1 MWLKCLQFNESAK
14 MNERRVKYFASV
26 SNRSVLCR
34 VKRHLKLVMDAELLV
49 QRIANKI
56 SPEPIRQILEK
67 QVLAKVL
74 TPGEFELG
82 LGSHSLSRYCYAP
95 GEMILCR
102 RNTEEWVRWR
112 SPIQMLLITVPDQTL
127 HSVAEEMGG
136 RAPELNGTPLLK
148 DERIRALVAAAE
160 ADLANGSSAGRIY
173 TDSIGRAL
181 AAALMHSQGVL
192 RSSMRHYRGGL
203 SPVQLRRVT
212 SLVHENLHE
221 DVSLMQ
227 MAEEAKLS
235 PAYFSQMFHQST
247 GVAPHQFVL
256 RARVERAKELLVK
269 EDARVLDVAIACGFQ
284 TQQHFARVFRAFCKM
299 SPTQF
304 RKARLA

>member
-1 MWLKCLQFNESAK
+1 ME
-14 MNERRVKYFASV
+14 
-26 SNRSVLCR
+26 
-34 VKRHLKLVMDAELLV
+34 AELLV

-56 SPEPIRQILEK
+56 SLEPKRQIFEK

-74 TPGEFELG
+74 TAGEFELG

-102 RNTEEWVRWR
+102 RNTEEWVCWH
-112 SPIQMLLITVPDQTL
+112 SPIRMLMITVPDETF

-136 RAPELNGTPLLK
+136 RTPELNATPLLK
-148 DERIRALVAAAE
+148 DERIRALVAATE
-160 ADLANGSSAGRIY
+160 ADLANGSPAGRIY

-181 AAALMHSQGVL
+181 AAALMHSQGL
-192 RSSMRHYRGGL
+192 WRSSMRHYRGGL
-203 SPVQLRRVT
+203 SPAQLRRVT
-212 SLVHENLHE
+212 SFVHENLHE

-227 MAEEAKLS
+227 MAEQAKLS

-284 TQQHFARVFRAFCKM
+284 TQQHFARVFRALCKM

-304 RKARLA
+304 RQARLA

>member
-1 MWLKCLQFNESAK
+1 MGVFAQSHSNAADHGAGPDVAFCRRGDGWESA
-14 MNERRVKYFASV
+14 
-26 SNRSVLCR
+26 
-34 VKRHLKLVMDAELLV
+34 
-49 QRIANKI
+49 
-56 SPEPIRQILEK
+56 
-67 QVLAKVL
+67 
-74 TPGEFELG
+74 
-82 LGSHSLSRYCYAP
+82 
-95 GEMILCR
+95 
-102 RNTEEWVRWR
+102 
-112 SPIQMLLITVPDQTL
+112 
-127 HSVAEEMGG
+127 
-136 RAPELNGTPLLK
+136 ELNGTPLLK

-160 ADLANGSSAGRIY
+160 ADLANGSPAGRIY

-247 GVAPHQFVL
+247 GVAPHQFLL
-256 RARVERAKELLVK
+256 RARVSEPRS
-269 EDARVLDVAIACGFQ
+269 C
-284 TQQHFARVFRAFCKM
+284 
-299 SPTQF
+299 
-304 RKARLA
+304 

>member
-1 MWLKCLQFNESAK
+1 MSDG
-14 MNERRVKYFASV
+14 
-26 SNRSVLCR
+26 SNTSFLYPIVRFFCR
-34 VKRHLKLVMDAELLV
+34 VKRHLNPMMDAELLV

-56 SPEPIRQILEK
+56 SLEPIRQIFEK

-136 RAPELNGTPLLK
+136 RAPELNGSPLLK
-148 DERIRALVAAAE
+148 DERILALVTAAE
-160 ADLANGSSAGRIY
+160 VDLANGSSAGRIF

-192 RSSMRHYRGGL
+192 RSSTRHYRGGL

-212 SLVHENLHE
+212 SFVHENLHE

-235 PAYFSQMFHQST
+235 PAYFSQMFRQST

-284 TQQHFARVFRAFCKM
+284 TQQHFARVFRALCKM

-304 RKARLA
+304 RQARLA

>member
-1 MWLKCLQFNESAK
+1 MCQILS
-14 MNERRVKYFASV
+14 SV
-26 SNRSVLCR
+26 SNRSLLCR
-34 VKRHLKLVMDAELLV
+34 VKRHLNPVMDAELLV

-56 SPEPIRQILEK
+56 SLEPIRQIFEK

-102 RNTEEWVRWR
+102 RNTEEWVRWY
-112 SPIQMLLITVPDQTL
+112 SPIQMLLVTVPDQMF

-136 RAPELNGTPLLK
+136 RAPELNGTPLLE

-181 AAALMHSQGVL
+181 AAALHLSHVESRSPMRPPPRGLPHS
-192 RSSMRHYRGGL
+192 R
-203 SPVQLRRVT
+203 
-212 SLVHENLHE
+212 
-221 DVSLMQ
+221 
-227 MAEEAKLS
+227 
-235 PAYFSQMFHQST
+235 
-247 GVAPHQFVL
+247 
-256 RARVERAKELLVK
+256 
-269 EDARVLDVAIACGFQ
+269 
-284 TQQHFARVFRAFCKM
+284 
-299 SPTQF
+299 
-304 RKARLA
+304 

>member
-1 MWLKCLQFNESAK
+1 
-14 MNERRVKYFASV
+14 MN
-26 SNRSVLCR
+26 
-34 VKRHLKLVMDAELLV
+34 AEVLV
-49 QRIANKI
+49 QRVANKI
-56 SPEPIRQILEK
+56 SLEPIRQILET

-82 LGSHSLSRYCYAP
+82 LGSHSLSKYCYTP

-102 RNTEEWVRWR
+102 RNTEEWVRWQ
-112 SPIQMLLITVPDQTL
+112 SPIQMLVITVPDQTF

-148 DERIRALVAAAE
+148 DERIRALVAAIE
-160 ADLANGSSAGRIY
+160 ADFANGSPAGRIY
-173 TDSIGRAL
+173 RDSIGRAL

-192 RSSMRHYRGGL
+192 RSLTRHYRGGL

-212 SLVHENLHE
+212 SFVHENLHE
-221 DVSLMQ
+221 DVSLVQ

-235 PAYFSQMFHQST
+235 PAYFSQMFRQST

-256 RARVERAKELLVK
+256 RTRVERAKELLIK
-269 EDARVLDVAIACGFQ
+269 EDARVLDVAIACGFE
-284 TQQHFARVFRAFCKM
+284 TQQHFAKVFRAFCKM

-304 RKARLA
+304 RQSRLS

>member
-1 MWLKCLQFNESAK
+1 
-14 MNERRVKYFASV
+14 
-26 SNRSVLCR
+26 
-34 VKRHLKLVMDAELLV
+34 
-49 QRIANKI
+49 
-56 SPEPIRQILEK
+56 
-67 QVLAKVL
+67 
-74 TPGEFELG
+74 
-82 LGSHSLSRYCYAP
+82 
-95 GEMILCR
+95 
-102 RNTEEWVRWR
+102 
-112 SPIQMLLITVPDQTL
+112 MLLITVPDQTF
-127 HSVAEEMGG
+127 HSVAEEMGGG

-148 DERIRALVAAAE
+148 DERIRALVAATE
-160 ADLANGSSAGRIY
+160 ADLANGSPAGRIY

-181 AAALMHSQGVL
+181 AAALMHLQGVL
-192 RSSMRHYRGGL
+192 RSPMRYYRGGL
-203 SPVQLRRVT
+203 SPVQLRRV
-212 SLVHENLHE
+212 SSFVHENLHE

-235 PAYFSQMFHQST
+235 PAYFSQMFRQST

>member
-1 MWLKCLQFNESAK
+1 
-14 MNERRVKYFASV
+14 MN
-26 SNRSVLCR
+26 
-34 VKRHLKLVMDAELLV
+34 AELIV

-56 SPEPIRQILEK
+56 SLEPIRQIFEE

-74 TPGEFELG
+74 TSGEFEFG
-82 LGSHSLSRYCYAP
+82 LASHSLSRYCYAP

-102 RNTEEWVRWR
+102 RNTEEWVRWH
-112 SPIQMLLITVPDQTL
+112 SPIQMLLITVPDQTF

-136 RAPELNGTPLLK
+136 RVPELNGTPLLK
-148 DERIRALVAAAE
+148 DERIRALVAATE
-160 ADLANGSSAGRIY
+160 ADLANGSPAGRIY

-192 RSSMRHYRGGL
+192 RSLRHYRGGL

-212 SLVHENLHE
+212 SFVRENLHE
-221 DVSLMQ
+221 NLSLMQ

-235 PAYFSQMFHQST
+235 PAYFSQMFRQST

-256 RARVERAKELLVK
+256 RERIGRAKELLVK

-284 TQQHFARVFRAFCKM
+284 TQQHFARVFRALCKM
-299 SPTQF
+299 SPSEF
-304 RKARLA
+304 RQARLA

>member
-1 MWLKCLQFNESAK
+1 
-14 MNERRVKYFASV
+14 
-26 SNRSVLCR
+26 
-34 VKRHLKLVMDAELLV
+34 MDAELLV
-49 QRIANKI
+49 QKIANKI
-56 SPEPIRQILEK
+56 SPEPIRQIFER

-82 LGSHSLSRYCYAP
+82 LGSHSLTRYCYAP

-102 RNTEEWVRWR
+102 RNTAEWVRWH
-112 SPIQMLLITVPDQTL
+112 SPIQMLQITVPDQTF

-160 ADLANGSSAGRIY
+160 ADLASGSPAGRIY

-212 SLVHENLHE
+212 SFVHENLHE

-284 TQQHFARVFRAFCKM
+284 TQQHFARVFRALCKM

-304 RKARLA
+304 RQARLA

>member
-1 MWLKCLQFNESAK
+1 
-14 MNERRVKYFASV
+14 
-26 SNRSVLCR
+26 
-34 VKRHLKLVMDAELLV
+34 MDTKLLV
-49 QRIANKI
+49 QTIANKI
-56 SPEPIRQILEK
+56 SPEPIRQIFDK
-67 QVLAKVL
+67 QVLAKIL
-74 TPGEFELG
+74 TPGEFEFG

-95 GEMILCR
+95 GEIILCR
-102 RNTEEWVRWR
+102 RNTEEWVRWH
-112 SPIQMLLITVPDQTL
+112 SPMQMLLITVPDPTF

-160 ADLANGSSAGRIY
+160 ADFANGSPAGRIY

-181 AAALMHSQGVL
+181 AAALMHLQGVL
-192 RSSMRHYRGGL
+192 RNPMRHYHGGL

-212 SLVHENLHE
+212 SFVHENLHE

-227 MAEEAKLS
+227 MAEQAKLS
-235 PAYFSQMFHQST
+235 LAYFSQMFRQST

-269 EDARVLDVAIACGFQ
+269 EDARILDVAIECGFQ

-304 RKARLA
+304 RKARLS

>member
-1 MWLKCLQFNESAK
+1 
-14 MNERRVKYFASV
+14 
-26 SNRSVLCR
+26 
-34 VKRHLKLVMDAELLV
+34 MDTELLV
-49 QRIANKI
+49 QTIANKI
-56 SPEPIRQILEK
+56 SPEPIRQIFEN
-67 QVLAKVL
+67 QVLVKIL
-74 TPGEFELG
+74 TPGEVECG

-102 RNTEEWVRWR
+102 RNTEEWVRWH
-112 SPIQMLLITVPDQTL
+112 SPIQMLLITVPDQTF

-136 RAPELNGTPLLK
+136 RAPELNATPLLK
-148 DERIRALVAAAE
+148 NERIRALVA
-160 ADLANGSSAGRIY
+160 GSWKQTLQTDTSAGRIY

-192 RSSMRHYRGGL
+192 RTPMGHYRGGL

-212 SLVHENLHE
+212 SFVHEYLHE

-235 PAYFSQMFHQST
+235 PAYFSQMFRQST

>member
-1 MWLKCLQFNESAK
+1 
-14 MNERRVKYFASV
+14 
-26 SNRSVLCR
+26 
-34 VKRHLKLVMDAELLV
+34 MDAELLV

-56 SPEPIRQILEK
+56 SPEPIRQIFEK

-74 TPGEFELG
+74 TPGEFEVG

-95 GEMILCR
+95 GELILCR
-102 RNTEEWVRWR
+102 RNTEEWVRWH
-112 SPIQMLLITVPDQTL
+112 SPIQMLLITVPDQTF

-148 DERIRALVAAAE
+148 DERIRALVAATE
-160 ADLANGSSAGRIY
+160 ADLANGSPAGRIY
-173 TDSIGRAL
+173 RDSIGRAL
-181 AAALMHSQGVL
+181 AAALLHSQGIL
-192 RSSMRHYRGGL
+192 RSPVRHYVGGL
-203 SPVQLRRVT
+203 SPVQVRRVT
-212 SLVHENLHE
+212 NFVYEHLHQ

-227 MAEEAKLS
+227 MAQEARLS
-235 PAYFSQMFHQST
+235 PAYFSQMFRQAT

-284 TQQHFARVFRAFCKM
+284 TQQHFARVFRALCKM

-304 RKARLA
+304 RQARLA